1 MKYLAIS
8 DYKRQIGPAG
18 QALAEILNAGNYSK
32 AVLLVDANSEKFCL
46 PQFASIDLP
55 IIRIEPGEQQKNI
68 RTCEYIW
75 QQMMA
80 LGMDRHSL
88 LVNLGGGVIG
98 DMGGFCAAT
107 FFRGIPFVQIPTTLL
122 SQVDASIGGKLG
134 IDLNWVKNA
143 VGVFKNPLAVVV
155 DPQFLKTLPDAEL
168 RSGFAEIIKHALIAD
183 AVLWNQLK
191 EIDRLD
197 GVEWEPILEASLRI
211 KRDVVVEDPF
221 EKGRRKVLNFGH
233 TIGHAIESFVLSA
246 GKPLTHGEA
255 VAAGMVAESY
265 LSSKY
270 LGLEAACLDEI
281 VQVIKRFYPPIHF
294 TEGDYDALLGLMKK
308 DKKNRAGS
316 ISFTLLPAIGQA
328 SFDQF
333 VSEDSIREALDFYL
347 REAEEMKN

>member
-1 MKYLAIS
+1 MNYLEVS
-8 DYKRQIGPAG
+8 EYKIHIGPAG
-18 QALAEILNAGNYSK
+18 QALTELLEAGAYSK

-46 PQFASIDLP
+46 PQLGDIQLP
-55 IIRIEPGEQQKNI
+55 VIRIEPGEQYKSI

-88 LVNLGGGVIG
+88 LINLGGGVIG

-134 IDLNWVKNA
+134 VDLNWVKNA
-143 VGVFKNPLAVVV
+143 VGVFKNPRAVLV
-155 DPQFLKTLPDAEL
+155 DPEFLQTLPPSEL
-168 RSGFAEIIKHALIAD
+168 RSGFAEVIKHALIAD
-183 AVLWNQLK
+183 SELWNQLLPLQ
-191 EIDRLD
+191 DLGTVD
-197 GVEWEPILEASLRI
+197 WAPILEASLRI
-211 KRDVVVEDPF
+211 KRDVVQEDPY

-246 GKPLTHGEA
+246 GKLLTHGEA

-265 LSSKY
+265 LSSKH

-281 VQVIKRFYPPIHF
+281 VQVIKRFYPPIRF

-308 DKKNRAGS
+308 DKKNRAGN

-333 VSEDSIREALDFYL
+333 VSDDSIREALDFYL
-347 REAEEMKN
+347 RS